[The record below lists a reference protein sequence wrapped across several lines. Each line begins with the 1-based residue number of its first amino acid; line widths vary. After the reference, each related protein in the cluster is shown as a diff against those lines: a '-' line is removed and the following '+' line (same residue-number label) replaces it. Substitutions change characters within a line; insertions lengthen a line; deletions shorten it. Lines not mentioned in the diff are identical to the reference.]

1 MTGHDIVIRISNIRV
16 PLDFDFGGLKQLC
29 AKKLGIPTRGITSA
43 ELSKKSVDARKK
55 NDVHFII
62 SADISLDPG
71 INAEKLMRLKNVSE
85 VEKPVCEIKKI
96 GSISEKERPVVV
108 GFGPGGMFAAL
119 VLAAAG
125 ARPIVLERGYDV
137 DRRVEAVETFRNTGK
152 LDERCNVQF
161 GEGGAGTFSD
171 GKLTTGI
178 KDSRISMVLRW
189 FTEFG
194 APEEI
199 LYLAKPHIGTDKLRE
214 VVKNIRK
221 RVVELGGEIHFGAK
235 FDGFDTKNG
244 RISQI
249 SYSDGDG
256 RHFVE
261 TNDLILATGHSAR
274 DVFGLLYEKNVA
286 LSQKSFSV
294 GVRAEHLRSDIDR
307 AMYGG
312 FAGHPALKA
321 ADYKLAVH
329 LPSGRTLYTFCMC
342 PGGYVMAAASEEG
355 RLTVNGMSCF
365 ARDGENSNSALLVNV
380 TPEDFGSEHPLAGV
394 EFQRK
399 IEENAFRAGG
409 SDYSAPVIL
418 VGDMLK
424 KKVSSGFGK
433 VKPTYLPG
441 VKFAALEEYLPRF
454 VCDSIRE
461 GIVEMGKRIKGF
473 DDGDTVL
480 TGVESRSSS
489 PVRINRGEN
498 LQSVSVA
505 GLYPCSEGAGYA
517 GGIMSA
523 AVDGMKCAEAVIL
536 SLLEEQCSE
545 SD

>member
-1 MTGHDIVIRISNIRV
+1 M
-16 PLDFDFGGLKQLC
+16 PLEFDFGGLKKLC
-29 AKKLGIPTRGITSA
+29 AKKLGIPVRGILSA

-55 NDVHFII
+55 NDIHFII
-62 SADISLDPG
+62 SADISLDSG
-71 INAEKLMRLKNVSE
+71 VNAEKLLRLKNVSR
-85 VEKPVCEIKKI
+85 VEASDYEIKKI
-96 GSISEKERPVVV
+96 GVISESRRPVVV

-125 ARPIVLERGYDV
+125 ARPIVLERGFDV
-137 DRRVEAVETFRNTGK
+137 DRRIKAVETFRQTGK

-178 KDSRISMVLRW
+178 KDSRISTILRW

-199 LYLAKPHIGTDKLRE
+199 RYLAKPHIGTDKLRA
-214 VVKNIRK
+214 VVKNIRE
-221 RVVELGGEIHFGAK
+221 RVIELGGEVRFGAR
-235 FDGFDTKNG
+235 FDGFDTENG
-244 RISQI
+244 RVSQI
-249 SYSDGDG
+249 SYSDEGG
-256 RHFVE
+256 RHIVK
-261 TNDLILATGHSAR
+261 TNNLILATGHSAR
-274 DVFGLLYEKNVA
+274 DVFGLLYEKKVM

-307 AMYGG
+307 AMYGD

-321 ADYKLAVH
+321 ADYKLVVH
-329 LPSGRTLYTFCMC
+329 LPGGRTLYTFCMC
-342 PGGYVMAAASEEG
+342 PGGYVMAASSEEG

-380 TPEDFGSEHPLAGV
+380 TPEDFGSSHPLAGV

-399 IEENAFRAGG
+399 IEENAFKAGG

-424 KKVSSGFGK
+424 KRVSSGFGR

-441 VKFAALEEYLPRF
+441 VKFAALEEYLPQF

-473 DDGDTVL
+473 DDGETVL

-489 PVRINRGEN
+489 PVRINRGGN
-498 LQSVSVA
+498 LQSLSVA
-505 GLYPCSEGAGYA
+505 GLYPCGEGAGYA

-523 AVDGMKCAEAVIL
+523 AADGMKCAEAVIL
-536 SLLEEQCSE
+536 SLLEEKGVE
-545 SD
+545 FN

>member
-1 MTGHDIVIRISNIRV
+1 MIRLANVRV
-16 PLDFDFGGLKQLC
+16 PLDFDFGRLKQLC
-29 AKKLGIPTRGITSA
+29 AKKLGIPAWGISDV

-62 SADISLDPG
+62 SADISLDHG
-71 INAEKLMRLKNVSE
+71 VNEEKMLRLKNVSR
-85 VEKPVCEIKKI
+85 VEKINYEIKKI
-96 GSISEKERPVVV
+96 PGISENMRPVIV

-119 VLAAAG
+119 VLAYAG
-125 ARPIVLERGYDV
+125 ARPIVLERGFDV
-137 DRRVEAVETFRNTGK
+137 DSRVKAVENFQQTGR

-178 KDSRISMVLRW
+178 KDSRISTILRW

-199 LYLAKPHIGTDKLRE
+199 RYLAKPHIGTDKLRQ

-221 RVVELGGEIHFGAK
+221 RVIELGGDVRFGAK
-235 FDGFDTKNG
+235 FDGFDTENG

-249 SYSDGDG
+249 SYTDDSGK
-256 RHFVE
+256 HFVK
-261 TNDLILATGHSAR
+261 TNNLILATGHSAR
-274 DVFGLLYEKNVA
+274 DVFWLLHEKNVT
-286 LSQKSFSV
+286 LTQKSFSV
-294 GVRAEHLRSDIDR
+294 GVRAEHLRKDIDR
-307 AMYGG
+307 AMYGD

-329 LPSGRTLYTFCMC
+329 LPNGRTLYTFCMC
-342 PGGYVMAAASEEG
+342 PGGYVMAASSEEG

-380 TPEDFGSEHPLAGV
+380 TPEDFGSSHPLAGV

-399 IEENAFRAGG
+399 IEEKAFIAGG

-418 VGDMLK
+418 VGDMLE
-424 KKVSSGFGK
+424 KKVGGGFGR

-441 VKFAALEEYLPRF
+441 VKFAALEEYLPQF

-461 GIVEMGKRIKGF
+461 GIVKMGKRIKGF
-473 DDGDTVL
+473 DDSDTVL

-489 PVRINRGEN
+489 PVRINRREN
-498 LQSVSVA
+498 LQSVSVS
-505 GLYPCSEGAGYA
+505 GLYPCGEGAGYA

-523 AVDGMKCAEAVIL
+523 AADGMKCAEAVIL
-536 SLLEEQCSE
+536 SLLEE
-545 SD
+545 

>member
-1 MTGHDIVIRISNIRV
+1 MIRLANIRV
-16 PLDFDFGGLKQLC
+16 PLDFDFSGLKRLC
-29 AKKLGIPTRGITSA
+29 AKKLSIPAGGILSA

-55 NDVHFII
+55 SDVHFII
-62 SADISLDPG
+62 SVDISLDHG
-71 INAEKLMRLKNVSE
+71 VNVEKLMRLKNVSE
-85 VEKPVCEIKKI
+85 VEAANYEIKKI
-96 GSISEKERPVVV
+96 DGISEKMRPVIV

-119 VLAAAG
+119 VLATSG
-125 ARPIVLERGYDV
+125 ARPIVLERGFDL
-137 DRRVEAVETFRNTGK
+137 DRRVEAVETFRTTGS

-178 KDSRISMVLRW
+178 KDSRISTVLRW

-199 LYLAKPHIGTDKLRE
+199 RYLAKPHIGTDRLRD

-221 RVVELGGEIHFGAK
+221 RVIKLGGEVRFGAK
-235 FDGFDTKNG
+235 FDGFDTENG
-244 RISQI
+244 RISRI
-249 SYSDGDG
+249 SYCDEAG
-256 RHFVE
+256 RHFLE
-261 TNDLILATGHSAR
+261 TNNLILATGHSAR
-274 DVFGLLYEKNVA
+274 DVFKFLHEKNVT

-329 LPSGRTLYTFCMC
+329 LPGGRTLYTFCMC
-342 PGGYVMAAASEEG
+342 PGGYVMAASSEEG

-380 TPEDFGSEHPLAGV
+380 TPDDFGSAHPLAGV

-399 IEENAFRAGG
+399 IEEKAFIAGG

-424 KKVSSGFGK
+424 KRVGTSFGR

-441 VKFAALEEYLPRF
+441 VKFAALEEYLPQF
-454 VCDSIRE
+454 VCDTIRE

-498 LQSVSVA
+498 LQSVSIA
-505 GLYPCSEGAGYA
+505 GLYPCGEGAGYA

-523 AVDGMKCAEAVIL
+523 AVDGMKCAEVVIL
-536 SLLEEQCSE
+536 SLLEEKVSE
-545 SD
+545 FN